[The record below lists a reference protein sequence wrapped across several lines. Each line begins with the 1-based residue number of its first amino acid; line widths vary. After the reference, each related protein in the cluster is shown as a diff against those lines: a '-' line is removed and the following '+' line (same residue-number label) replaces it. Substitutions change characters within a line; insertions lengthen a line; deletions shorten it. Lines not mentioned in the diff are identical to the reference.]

1 MKTFTSSLLLAVLI
15 GAVGGSGSGCARRMT
30 IATGTTIG
38 LHATPGDGK
47 SQSPQIT
54 FAYKRAEMALVPTG
68 GKAATKE
75 PDADSYSALAIVDFR
90 TKWFSGTSIDQ
101 FVATGHAAR
110 DIQEEG
116 DEGKGNEFTAQLV
129 KYANS
134 DTAKLLRDWIKSAPD
149 KDERKK
155 REQAIADWIRSE
167 ADYNFADL
175 LTDAA
180 LERERRRFISE
191 KGKALNIP
199 RNP

>member
-1 MKTFTSSLLLAVLI
+1 MKASIIYLALGVF
-15 GAVGGSGSGCARRMT
+15 VGGGAMSSGCARRMT
-30 IATGTTIG
+30 VSTGTTIG

-47 SQSPQIT
+47 SQTPQVT
-54 FAYKRAEMALVPTG
+54 LAYKRAEMALVPTG

-90 TKWFSGTSIDQ
+90 TRWFGGTSIDQ

-110 DIQEEG
+110 DIQEQGNEG
-116 DEGKGNEFTAQLV
+116 QGNEFTAQLV
-129 KYANS
+129 KYARS
-134 DTAKLLRDWIKSAPD
+134 DSAKGLRDWIKSAPNVV
-149 KDERKK
+149 ERKK
-155 REQAIADWIRSE
+155 REKAIADWIPDG

-175 LTDAA
+175 LTDSR

-191 KGKALNIP
+191 KGEALNIP

>member
-1 MKTFTSSLLLAVLI
+1 MKAFISSLVLAGLI
-15 GAVGGSGSGCARRMT
+15 GGVSGIGSGCARRMT

-90 TKWFSGTSIDQ
+90 TRWFSGTSVDQ

-110 DIQEEG
+110 DIQEDG
-116 DEGKGNEFTAQLV
+116 DNGKGNEFTAQLV
-129 KYANS
+129 KYARSNS
-134 DTAKLLRDWIKSAPD
+134 AKGLRDWIQSAPND
-149 KDERKK
+149 VERKSRQK
-155 REQAIADWIRSE
+155 AIADWIPND

-175 LTDAA
+175 LTDAR
-180 LERERRRFISE
+180 LERERRRFLSE
-191 KGKALNIP
+191 KGEALNIP